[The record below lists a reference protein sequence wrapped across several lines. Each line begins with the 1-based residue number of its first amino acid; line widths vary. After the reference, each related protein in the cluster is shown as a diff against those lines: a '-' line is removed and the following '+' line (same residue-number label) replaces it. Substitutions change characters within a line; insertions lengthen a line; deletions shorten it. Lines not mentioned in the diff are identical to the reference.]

1 MINVEVFRDKEGQI
15 NGFKTTGHAMFDDK
29 GKDIVCAAVSILT
42 INTVN
47 SIERFLPE
55 ENMAVVSDEDKGI
68 IECTLTEPVS
78 EKARLLLNSF
88 VFGIENIAGAYGKK
102 FVRLKDQR
110 R

>member
-1 MINVEVFRDKEGQI
+1 MISVEVYRDREGRI

-47 SIERFLPE
+47 SIEKFLPE
-55 ENMAVVSDEDKGI
+55 ENLAVVSDEDKGI

-78 EKARLLLNSF
+78 EKARLLLDVF
-88 VFGIENIAGAYGKK
+88 AFGIENIAKAYGNR
-102 FVRLKDQR
+102 FIRLKN
-110 R
+110 